1 MSVTFNPATGFPVKP
16 PQITRYYY
24 VVRGFYGDGLQ
35 RIEANSPEELDAL
48 YEAGHARKEWGWI
61 YDGGTRL
68 GYDPDAMKDYDR
80 ALHRIFQTSC
90 VMPPVEDLQLLS
102 RAKQLAPDE
111 WDQID
116 PQAGQWP
123 ETRRVLREIQN
134 DLKYRRREAQAYY
147 TR

>member
-16 PQITRYYY
+16 PKITRYYY

-90 VMPPVEDLQLLS
+90 VMRPVEDLRLLS
-102 RAKQLAPDE
+102 WAKKLPPEE
-111 WDQID
+111 WDKID
-116 PQAGQWP
+116 PEAGQFAS
-123 ETRRVLREIQN
+123 TRKRLKEIKHE
-134 DLKYRRREAQAYY
+134 LKWAR
-147 TR
+147 